1 MRLFCVCP
9 LLIVIIG
16 AIQVHSY
23 AYYSPSSTNYGF
35 ARFHGRASS
44 ALRDNNNNN
53 NPTISSIRSPDNGEL
68 FVAATAEDRSTS
80 AAATTVEARRV
91 PIGAAPDFS
100 IDDDSAV
107 VTPLQRWLVASHFAV
122 TLSSLGTSL
131 ASLHVASFQG
141 YLSLAG
147 VFILSVVAGD
157 FGTGVFH
164 WSVDNYGSLK
174 TPVVG
179 SVCAAFQGHHKA
191 PWTITFRP
199 FVNNVYKIALGTI
212 PALLLT
218 VAVVADHHQRM
229 FLTLFINWW
238 LVSQV
243 RPTVICD
250 GITVEC
256 DHCVLLL
263 VLYLHLRRSSTST
276 RTRSEC
282 LLWSGSYRT
291 DPSFCR
297 GRSTACTTTPPSRAT
312 TAY

>member
-1 MRLFCVCP
+1 
-9 LLIVIIG
+9 
-16 AIQVHSY
+16 
-23 AYYSPSSTNYGF
+23 
-35 ARFHGRASS
+35 
-44 ALRDNNNNN
+44 LRDNNS
-53 NPTISSIRSPDNGEL
+53 PTSSILSPDSGDL
-68 FVAATAEDRSTS
+68 LVAAAKDRSVPAAS
-80 AAATTVEARRV
+80 ADARRV
-91 PIGAAPDFS
+91 PIGAAPEFS

-122 TLSSLGTSL
+122 TLASLWTSL
-131 ASLHVASFQG
+131 ASLHVASLHD
-141 YLSLAG
+141 YLSIAG

-238 LVSQV
+238 LVSQEFHKYAHMKRVPPVV
-243 RPTVICD
+243 RFLQDRSIILSRKEHGLHHNSPFEGNYCILNGVCNRLLDRTSFFRKLERIVFQ
-250 GITVEC
+250 ITGTKPLTWLHDEEVE
-256 DHCVLLL
+256 
-263 VLYLHLRRSSTST
+263 RKAMSTGWL
-276 RTRSEC
+276 E
-282 LLWSGSYRT
+282 L
-291 DPSFCR
+291 
-297 GRSTACTTTPPSRAT
+297 
-312 TAY
+312 

>member
-1 MRLFCVCP
+1 MRLLS

-16 AIQVHSY
+16 AIQGYSY
-23 AYYSPSSTNYGF
+23 GYYGLSTTTFGF
-35 ARFHGRASS
+35 TRFHGRALS
-44 ALRDNNNNN
+44 ALRDNNINN
-53 NPTISSIRSPDNGEL
+53 NPTSSIRSPDSGDL
-68 FVAATAEDRSTS
+68 LVATADDRSAPATT
-80 AAATTVEARRV
+80 TTVEARRV
-91 PIGAAPDFS
+91 PIGAAPEFS
-100 IDDDSAV
+100 INDDSAV

-122 TLSSLGTSL
+122 TLASLGTSL

-141 YLSLAG
+141 YLSIAG

-218 VAVVADHHQRM
+218 VAAVADHHQRM

-243 RPTVICD
+243 RSTVICD
-250 GITVEC
+250 DITVEC
-256 DHCVLLL
+256 DHHGSLLNL
-263 VLYLHLRRSSTST
+263 LNLLRRSSTSM

-282 LLWSGSYRT
+282 LLSSGSYRT
-291 DPSFCR
+291 DPSSCP

>member
-1 MRLFCVCP
+1 MCP
-9 LLIVIIG
+9 LLVIIG

-53 NPTISSIRSPDNGEL
+53 NNNPTISSIRSPDNGEL

-80 AAATTVEARRV
+80 AAATAVEARRV

-122 TLSSLGTSL
+122 TLASLGTSL

-243 RPTVICD
+243 RSTVICD

-263 VLYLHLRRSSTST
+263 VLLHHVRRSSTST

-282 LLWSGSYRT
+282 LLWFGSCRT

-297 GRSTACTTTPPSRAT
+297 GRSTACTTTLPSRAT

>member
-1 MRLFCVCP
+1 MRLSSVCP

-16 AIQVHSY
+16 AIQVYSY
-23 AYYSPSSTNYGF
+23 AYYGPCSITYGLT
-35 ARFHGRASS
+35 RFQGRESK
-44 ALRDNNNNN
+44 ALRDNNS
-53 NPTISSIRSPDNGEL
+53 PTSSILSPDSGDL
-68 FVAATAEDRSTS
+68 LVAAAKDRSVPAAS
-80 AAATTVEARRV
+80 ADARRV
-91 PIGAAPDFS
+91 PIGAAPEFS

-122 TLSSLGTSL
+122 TLASLWTSL
-131 ASLHVASFQG
+131 ASLHVASLHD
-141 YLSLAG
+141 YLSIAG

-243 RPTVICD
+243 RLTDIYD
-250 GITVEC
+250 DITVDC
-256 DHCVLLL
+256 DHCGSLFFLLFAGVPQVRAHETCPSCRAVPARQIHHSVQEGARL
-263 VLYLHLRRSSTST
+263 APQLSLRR
-276 RTRSEC
+276 
-282 LLWSGSYRT
+282 
-291 DPSFCR
+291 
-297 GRSTACTTTPPSRAT
+297 
-312 TAY
+312 